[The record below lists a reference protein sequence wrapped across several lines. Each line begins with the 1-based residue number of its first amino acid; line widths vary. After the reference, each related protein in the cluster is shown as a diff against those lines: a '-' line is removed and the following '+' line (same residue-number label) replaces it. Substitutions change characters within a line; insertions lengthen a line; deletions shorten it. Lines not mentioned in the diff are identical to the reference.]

1 MHYIAAQFQSGYVVL
16 MVLTNTIFNSRLS
29 GHWTLVFSAQVTV
42 INYWWLKTVTLQR
55 THTFTN
61 AFPWLQWDIGQDAA
75 PNSSQAQTCFKV
87 AQSLS
92 HFLPPRSSTPWS
104 SPHCVG
110 LLFMQYLK
118 LFWKVHRKTF
128 KCFQAFLPASACWE
142 VMDENVKQK
151 PQRESGTSCSFR
163 MQMFTR
169 KCRVLAGVAR
179 QDTVEGSTQ
188 G

>member
-1 MHYIAAQFQSGYVVL
+1 MTQDSNSAKNPHFHKCIPLTSVRHRSGWCAQ
-16 MVLTNTIFNSRLS
+16 
-29 GHWTLVFSAQVTV
+29 HA
-42 INYWWLKTVTLQR
+42 
-55 THTFTN
+55 
-61 AFPWLQWDIGQDAA
+61 
-75 PNSSQAQTCFKV
+75 SQAQTCFKV
-87 AQSLS
+87 AQNLP

-104 SPHCVG
+104 FPHCVG

-142 VMDENVKQK
+142 VMDENVKQE
-151 PQRESGTSCSFR
+151 PQRESGSNCSFR

-169 KCRVLAGVAR
+169 RCRVLAGVAR